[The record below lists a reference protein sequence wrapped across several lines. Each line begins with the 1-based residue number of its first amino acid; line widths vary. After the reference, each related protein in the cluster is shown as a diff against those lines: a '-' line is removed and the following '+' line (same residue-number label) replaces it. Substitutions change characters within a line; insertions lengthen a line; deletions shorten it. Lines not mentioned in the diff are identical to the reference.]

1 MTFGRAFLIR
11 GGAAVAAMAGLMA
24 APFAGNARTMMV
36 SGCGGVT
43 HMLVIPNDPTAPRE
57 DDRNCMK
64 ACHAALDRRIKP
76 TDGKK
81 TCC

>member
-43 HMLVIPNDPTAPRE
+43 HMLVIPNDPTAPLE

-64 ACHAALDRRIKP
+64 ACHAALDRRAKLV
-76 TDGKK
+76 GEKR

>member
-1 MTFGRAFLIR
+1 MSFGCAFFIR
-11 GGAAVAAMAGLMA
+11 GGAAVVAMAGLII

-57 DDRNCMK
+57 DDPNCVK
-64 ACHAALDRRIKP
+64 ACHAALDRRTKLASE
-76 TDGKK
+76 KR